1 MRRIQRKYK
10 KEQFSK
16 IIGSPDRELTDEEIL
31 NRDYYRGRFIR
42 QTNCKKIV
50 YNWDKNIK
58 LRNIKQA

>member
-1 MRRIQRKYK
+1 MKRKYK

-31 NRDYYRGRFIR
+31 NRDYYRGRFISK
-42 QTNCKKIV
+42 TNSKKIV

-58 LRNIKQA
+58 LGNIKQA